1 MRKPITL
8 SIEEDLI
15 KEVKKKAIDEDTNVS
30 EIIEGWIKKK

>member
-15 KEVKKKAIDEDTNVS
+15 KQVKEMAIDQDTKVS
-30 EIIEGWIKKK
+30 DIIERWIRGS